1 MTDLNHLFNEIG
13 NHTETLLSRHEKDL
27 HQVMQNLNTDD
38 DENLQKKFK
47 IAMNHVVTVD
57 HFDPLRAS
65 VETKITFIKENT
77 RWAKSKWSLIS
88 RARKGARMKA
98 DYQNCNECGKSTPG
112 KNVFVVCLDCFENY
126 QEALRFMHGTEN
138 RISDTVDTSRQDEN
152 ESDGET

>member
-1 MTDLNHLFNEIG
+1 MTEVNHLFNEIG

-65 VETKITFIKENT
+65 VETKITFIKE
-77 RWAKSKWSLIS
+77 KVDDSVKYPV
-88 RARKGARMKA
+88 GEEQM
-98 DYQNCNECGKSTPG
+98 E
-112 KNVFVVCLDCFENY
+112 LDFE
-126 QEALRFMHGTEN
+126 GTEGG
-138 RISDTVDTSRQDEN
+138 QDE
-152 ESDGET
+152 G